1 MDRGDIYLVGLDPI
15 AGHEQGGER
24 RVLVISPSDFNRLTN
39 VPIVVP
45 ITIGGNFARIKGFTV
60 SLTGTGLVTQG
71 VIRCDQVRA
80 LDLRARRGKKM
91 ETAPVYIIDEVLAR
105 IGPLFE

>member
-15 AGHEQGGER
+15 AGYEQGGER